1 MHFEESQLPFCAV
14 ESSHAWKPT
23 VYLPAFQPC
32 WPSMYAIA
40 LFISVVSARFAPWSG
55 RSDAMMNCGLPLPL
69 YWSLPQDDDGNTVTP
84 AFLLA
89 PPMAVA
95 TTTSAAMLAT
105 SAPIGIPFF
114 T

>member
-1 MHFEESQLPFCAV
+1 
-14 ESSHAWKPT
+14 
-23 VYLPAFQPC
+23 
-32 WPSMYAIA
+32 

-69 YWSLPQDDDGNTVTP
+69 YCSFPHDDDGKTVTP
-84 AFLLA
+84 ALLA

-95 TTTSAAMLAT
+95 ATTSAARLAT
-105 SAPIGIPFF
+105 SAPIGIALL